1 MVAAPSAVSSTLRAA
16 AASGYRV
23 PWGRSSVKSK
33 IVIAVVVVV
42 LLAIGGVAAFS
53 VWLVVREVHGDVR
66 EQSGVDKAFAVHE
79 AELRAVP
86 GLTGLGTYTTSS
98 EPPYIY
104 VEVEEITPEV
114 RAAVPE
120 SLDGYRVVLRKEVPP
135 TSPPLLAGEVTRV
148 RAATAEQAAAGIA
161 GSLVVDGDFYSKGLG
176 YEDSEPRTLT
186 VQVPAGVSVWRPMGE
201 GKDFITV
208 GEVRAGDRVQVTLT
222 EPLAKRDRVATAA
235 DVEVY

>member
-1 MVAAPSAVSSTLRAA
+1 MQLKV
-16 AASGYRV
+16 
-23 PWGRSSVKSK
+23 
-33 IVIAVVVVV
+33 VIAVVVVV
-42 LLAIGGVAAFS
+42 LLVVVAVAAFG
-53 VWLVVREVHGDVR
+53 VWLVAGDVTGDGG
-66 EQSGVDKAFAVHE
+66 QTSGVDQALAAHE
-79 AELRAVP
+79 AELRGVP

-148 RAATAEQAAAGIA
+148 RAATPAQAAAGLA

-186 VQVPAGVSVWRPMGE
+186 VRVPAGVSVWRPMGE
-201 GKDFITV
+201 GKDFIAFA
-208 GEVRAGDRVQVTLT
+208 EIRAGDEVQVTLT
-222 EPLAKRDRVATAA
+222 EPLAKGDRVATAA